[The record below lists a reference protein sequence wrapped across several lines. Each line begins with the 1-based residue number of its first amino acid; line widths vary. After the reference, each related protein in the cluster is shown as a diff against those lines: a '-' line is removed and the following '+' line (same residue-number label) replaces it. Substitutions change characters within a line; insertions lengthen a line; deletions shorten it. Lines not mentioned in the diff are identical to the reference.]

1 MSQSETIAQPRAPL
15 ALLVTLMVTSQVA
28 ITIFLPSMPSI
39 AEDLGTTQSLV
50 QLTVSAYL
58 GAFAV
63 AQLVVGPISDAIGRR
78 KPMLIGL
85 VLFTLASLACAAAT
99 SIELLI
105 AGRIIQAFGGC
116 VCIAISR
123 AIVRDTS
130 DGAAATRAMAYL
142 GMSLA
147 VAPTLAPLLG
157 GQLESFFGWQ
167 ANFLFTA

>member
-78 KPMLIGL
+78 KTMLIGL
-85 VLFTLASLACAAAT
+85 VLFTLASLA
-99 SIELLI
+99 
-105 AGRIIQAFGGC
+105 
-116 VCIAISR
+116 
-123 AIVRDTS
+123 
-130 DGAAATRAMAYL
+130 
-142 GMSLA
+142 
-147 VAPTLAPLLG
+147 
-157 GQLESFFGWQ
+157 W
-167 ANFLFTA
+167 